1 MNWRLNIGLM
11 CCLGFHYIGSEFD
24 GTFITP
30 LKPITR
36 SKWFVYLFIKWQ
48 LFTEI
53 QLLHVWLTMLI
64 TSSFLLA
71 ASMGLVLHFFTN
83 MFSFTAITAT
93 ILAGYNTAKQV
104 TGKLSQVHLQVSHH
118 QILMNTIN
126 DHLMTHLVEMRIFA
140 AHKNDFGGQ
149 AQLMSSLEAADVDG
163 DGTVN
168 RTEFEEKIGEISD
181 AEWNE
186 IDENNSGTISIAE
199 YETFK
204 KHKLQK
210 SVLLVRSAFQHSMSK
225 SLQQA
230 GFTQWKL
237 VLAIFSLLG
246 AISLIVGILVLLM
259 KSANAFGA
267 VSATVSSGISAIA
280 IAVYNNLG
288 AKKDKDDEGIDK
300 RLQKSI
306 DTINLKLDSFVGLA
320 ITDLVFMLRIFP
332 RALDAIKSGID
343 EAEEKLISDAKDD
356 EDVKAFLAGCIE
368 QAKTAFEKAR
378 ARCIEQV

>member
-1 MNWRLNIGLM
+1 MKTIRELFPLPNTKHSRFMSLCLCMSVCMSGCVSVSLLYVCLSICLSLCCM
-11 CCLGFHYIGSEFD
+11 CVCL
-24 GTFITP
+24 T
-30 LKPITR
+30 
-36 SKWFVYLFIKWQ
+36 
-48 LFTEI
+48 
-53 QLLHVWLTMLI
+53 HVC
-64 TSSFLLA
+64 
-71 ASMGLVLHFFTN
+71 
-83 MFSFTAITAT
+83 
-93 ILAGYNTAKQV
+93 
-104 TGKLSQVHLQVSHH
+104 H
-118 QILMNTIN
+118 Q
-126 DHLMTHLVEMRIFA
+126 
-140 AHKNDFGGQ
+140 
-149 AQLMSSLEAADVDG
+149 
-163 DGTVN
+163 
-168 RTEFEEKIGEISD
+168 
-181 AEWNE
+181 
-186 IDENNSGTISIAE
+186 
-199 YETFK
+199 